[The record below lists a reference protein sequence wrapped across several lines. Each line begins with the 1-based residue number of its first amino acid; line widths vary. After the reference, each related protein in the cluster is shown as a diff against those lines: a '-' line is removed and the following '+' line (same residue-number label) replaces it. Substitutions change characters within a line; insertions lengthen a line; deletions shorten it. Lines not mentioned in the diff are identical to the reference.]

1 MAESTHGT
9 RLSVFTWAI
18 YIGVIG
24 AALLL
29 VPDTL
34 TDLVGMDAPRDAWAR
49 IAGIVILVAAAY
61 YMGAAIHRA
70 RWLFWYSVPVRI
82 LSGLALVT
90 LAVTEDVWQLFV
102 FGAIDIVGAG
112 WTFAGLRW
120 KPVPEPLE
128 PSAGS

>member
-9 RLSVFTWAI
+9 RLSIFVWAV
-18 YIGVIG
+18 YAGVTG
-24 AALLL
+24 ALLLL

-34 TDLVGMDAPRDAWAR
+34 TDLVGMDPPRDEWVR
-49 IAGIVILVAAAY
+49 IAGIVALVAAAY
-61 YMGAAIHRA
+61 YFGAAIHRA

-82 LSGLALVT
+82 LSGLGLAA

-102 FGAIDIVGAG
+102 FAAVDLAGAG

-120 KPVPEPLE
+120 KPAPEPLE
-128 PSAGS
+128 PTAEV